1 MRIVRATSVRFLLS
15 LAALGLVLGG
25 CQSLPSAGPELD
37 DTGSL
42 GVEQESGP
50 ADTYVGLAI
59 GYLQEGDVG
68 TALKRAKYALELD
81 PDHGKGNGVIA
92 LIYERL
98 GEYSLAAKHYQS
110 SLRSDPRNPYILNAY
125 GAFLCSRGEY
135 EQAVQQYDKAL
146 ANPLYATPEVALTN
160 AGICL
165 RRQGELSRAESYFR
179 RALER
184 QDSFPQAL
192 AQMALVSQERGN
204 SLSARA
210 YLERYLA
217 VAAPS
222 AELLWLGVR
231 VERQLGDGQAA
242 DLYAKR
248 LHETYPDSQEVQLM
262 QESSY

>member
-1 MRIVRATSVRFLLS
+1 MKAGRAKSLRGLLP
-15 LAALGLVLGG
+15 LAALGLALGG
-25 CQSLPSAGPELD
+25 CQSLPSAGPERD

-59 GYLQEGDVG
+59 GYLQEGDVA

-81 PDHGKGNGVIA
+81 PDHAQGNGVIA

-98 GEYSLAAKHYQS
+98 GEYSLAEKHYRA

-125 GAFLCSRGEY
+125 GAFLCSRGEF

-146 ANPLYATPEVALTN
+146 GNPLYATPEVALTN

-179 RALER
+179 RALECQER
-184 QDSFPQAL
+184 FPQAL

-217 VAAPS
+217 VGQPS

-231 VERQLGDGQAA
+231 VERHLCDFKAA

-248 LHETYPDSQEVQLM
+248 LRETYPDSQEVQLM